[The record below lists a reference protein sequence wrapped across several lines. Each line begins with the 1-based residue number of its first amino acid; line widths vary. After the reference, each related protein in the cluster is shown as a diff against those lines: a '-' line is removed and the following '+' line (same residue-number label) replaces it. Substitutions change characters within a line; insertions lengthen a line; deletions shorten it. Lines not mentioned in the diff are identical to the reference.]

1 MNPAKQWARRLR
13 GVFVVFSDNPEH
25 SYPMK
30 LYHPIALALIAH
42 AAAQE
47 PRVVVEERV
56 VPEPPPVVV
65 EEKVVPAKPP
75 IVVERDHPGTF
86 APAPH
91 PLDPGLVRRQL
102 ATPPKIIEVQEKPAV
117 VVPPV
122 RVETTETRIVEDP
135 APPPRVYNVE
145 RNVVI
150 VEGRELPYVTI
161 PVLFERETAE
171 LLDSESRVALEE
183 TAKAILEV
191 IKTSPEAGFDVEGHT
206 SVEGTDEFNLQLSA
220 ARARRVYDELTQRY
234 GVPLSVIGA
243 HGFGEKYPNHPNGNE
258 AELTL
263 DRRVLVV
270 RVK

>member
-1 MNPAKQWARRLR
+1 
-13 GVFVVFSDNPEH
+13 
-25 SYPMK
+25 MK
-30 LYHPIALALIAH
+30 LHYPLALALIAH

-65 EEKVVPAKPP
+65 EKVVPAKPAV
-75 IVVERDHPGTF
+75 VVERG
-86 APAPH
+86 APH
-91 PLDPGLVRRQL
+91 PLDPALVRRQL
-102 ATPPKIIEVQEKPAV
+102 ATPPKIIEVREKPAV
-117 VVPPV
+117 VVPPA
-122 RVETTETRIVEDP
+122 RVETTETHIVEDP
-135 APPPRVYNVE
+135 ALPPRVYNVE

-183 TAKAILEV
+183 TARAILEV
-191 IKTSPEAGFDVEGHT
+191 LKTSPDAGFDVEGHT

>member
-1 MNPAKQWARRLR
+1 MRRPGAMAGTQDARNPRRLWR
-13 GVFVVFSDNPEH
+13 PTQQSN
-25 SYPMK
+25 PMK

-47 PRVVVEERV
+47 PPVVVEERV

-75 IVVERDHPGTF
+75 VVVEKVHPGTY

-102 ATPPKIIEVQEKPAV
+102 AIPPKVIEVRERPAV
-117 VVPPV
+117 IVPP
-122 RVETTETRIVEDP
+122 TETRVVEETVVP
-135 APPPRVYNVE
+135 ARAYNVE

-161 PVLFERETAE
+161 PVLFVKETAE

-191 IKTSPEAGFDVEGHT
+191 LETNPDAGFDVEGHT
-206 SVEGTDEFNLQLSA
+206 SVEGTDQFNLKLSA
-220 ARARRVYDELTQRY
+220 DRARRVYDELTQRY
-234 GVPLSVIGA
+234 GVPVSVIGA
-243 HGFGEKYPNHPNGNE
+243 HGFGEKYPNHPEGTE
-258 AELTL
+258 AELAL

>member
-1 MNPAKQWARRLR
+1 
-13 GVFVVFSDNPEH
+13 
-25 SYPMK
+25 MK
-30 LYHPIALALIAH
+30 RYFPIAFALIAH

-47 PRVVVEERV
+47 RPVVVEERV

-65 EEKVVPAKPP
+65 EKKVVPAEPP
-75 IVVERDHPGTF
+75 VVVERDHPGTY

-91 PLDPGLVRRQL
+91 PLDPTLVRRQL
-102 ATPPKIIEVQEKPAV
+102 AIPPRVIQVREKPAV
-117 VVPPV
+117 VVPPTH
-122 RVETTETRIVEDP
+122 VETTETHIVEEP
-135 APPPRVYNVE
+135 VIPERVYNAE

-161 PVLFERETAE
+161 PVLFEKETAQ

-191 IKTSPEAGFDVEGHT
+191 LKTSPDAGFDVEGHT

-220 ARARRVYDELTQRY
+220 DRARRVYDELTQRY
-234 GVPLSVIGA
+234 GVPISVIGA
-243 HGFGEKYPNHPNGNE
+243 HGFGEKYPNHPNGSE
-258 AELTL
+258 AELAL

>member
-1 MNPAKQWARRLR
+1 
-13 GVFVVFSDNPEH
+13 
-25 SYPMK
+25 MK
-30 LYHPIALALIAH
+30 LQHPIVLALIAH

-47 PRVVVEERV
+47 PPVVVEERV
-56 VPEPPPVVV
+56 IPAPPPVVV
-65 EEKVVPAKPP
+65 EEKVIPTKPAV
-75 IVVERDHPGTF
+75 VVEREHSGTY

-91 PLDPGLVRRQL
+91 PLDPALVRRQL
-102 ATPPKIIEVQEKPAV
+102 AIAPKVIEIREKPAV
-117 VVPPV
+117 IVPA
-122 RVETTETRIVEDP
+122 ETTETRIVEDP
-135 APPPRVYNVE
+135 ALPPRVYNVE

-183 TAKAILEV
+183 TAKAILDV
-191 IKTSPEAGFDVEGHT
+191 LKTSPDAGFDVEGHT
-206 SVEGTDEFNLQLSA
+206 SVEGTDEFNMQLSA

-234 GVPLSVIGA
+234 GVPVSVIGA

>member
-1 MNPAKQWARRLR
+1 
-13 GVFVVFSDNPEH
+13 
-25 SYPMK
+25 MK
-30 LYHPIALALIAH
+30 LHHPIALALLAH

-47 PRVVVEERV
+47 PPVVVEERV

-75 IVVERDHPGTF
+75 VVVEREHPGTY

-91 PLDPGLVRRQL
+91 PLDPTLVRRQL
-102 ATPPKIIEVQEKPAV
+102 AIPPKVIEVREKPAV
-117 VVPPV
+117 VVPPAAI
-122 RVETTETRIVEDP
+122 ETTETRVVEPVAP
-135 APPPRVYNVE
+135 ARVYNVE

-161 PVLFERETAE
+161 PVLFVKETAE
-171 LLDSESRVALEE
+171 LLDSESRMALEE

-191 IKTSPEAGFDVEGHT
+191 LKTSPDAGFDVEGHT
-206 SVEGTDEFNLQLSA
+206 SVEGTDEFNMQLSA

-234 GVPLSVIGA
+234 GVPVSVIGA
-243 HGFGEKYPNHPNGNE
+243 HGFGEKYPNHPEGSE

>member
-1 MNPAKQWARRLR
+1 MRRAV
-13 GVFVVFSDNPEH
+13 GVFLDRPNENSN
-25 SYPMK
+25 PMK
-30 LYHPIALALIAH
+30 PYHPIALALIAH

-56 VPEPPPVVV
+56 APVPPPIVV
-65 EEKVVPAKPP
+65 EEKVVPAQPAV
-75 IVVERDHPGTF
+75 VVERERSGTV

-102 ATPPKIIEVQEKPAV
+102 AIAPKVIEIQGKPAV
-117 VVPPV
+117 IVPPAQ
-122 RVETTETRIVEDP
+122 VETTETHIVEDP
-135 APPPRVYNVE
+135 AFPPRVYNVE

-183 TAKAILEV
+183 TAKAILDV
-191 IKTSPEAGFDVEGHT
+191 LKTSPDAGFDVEGHT
-206 SVEGTDEFNLQLSA
+206 SVEGTDEFNMQLSA

-234 GVPLSVIGA
+234 GVPISVIGA

>member
-1 MNPAKQWARRLR
+1 
-13 GVFVVFSDNPEH
+13 
-25 SYPMK
+25 MK
-30 LYHPIALALIAH
+30 LHQPIALALIAH
-42 AAAQE
+42 ATAQE
-47 PRVVVEERV
+47 PRVIVEERV
-56 VPEPPPVVV
+56 VPEPPPVIV

-75 IVVERDHPGTF
+75 VVV
-86 APAPH
+86 
-91 PLDPGLVRRQL
+91 LDAGVVRRQL
-102 ATPPKIIEVQEKPAV
+102 AIPPKVIGVSEKPAV
-117 VVPPV
+117 VIPTD
-122 RVETTETRIVEDP
+122 RDETTETHIVVDP
-135 APPPRVYNVE
+135 ALPPRVYNVE

-183 TAKAILEV
+183 TANAILEV
-191 IKTSPEAGFDVEGHT
+191 LKTSPDAGFDVEGHT

-243 HGFGEKYPNHPNGNE
+243 HGFGEKYPNHPSGNE